1 MQVGARVGVSGHLA
15 MEEFVVHRDLANA
28 EFNNRLPR
36 FLDWLHGQWT
46 CERDRD
52 YSEKSGPDQS
62 RSRDN
67 A

>member
-1 MQVGARVGVSGHLA
+1 MQVGARVGVSGNLA

-52 YSEKSGPDQS
+52 YSEKNGSDQS